1 MHMVVLSLSN
11 STKVLEN
18 REVQTRTTI
27 LSYPAATS
35 LHYSTYYN
43 NKKRSIFVKKTL
55 NPLPS
60 ARKLFILQVRSA
72 ETF

>member
-1 MHMVVLSLSN
+1 MVVLSLSN

-43 NKKRSIFVKKTL
+43 NKKRSIFVKKKTL